1 LVDEDNTPVG
11 DTIKIYKD
19 SSLKEVKL
27 NDQSL
32 DFTYIL
38 ADGSESTVSVDVSS
52 FLAESEFKN
61 GLEVNALD
69 HTVSVK
75 VDAAS
80 ENFLSVSESGVKLS
94 GVQIAINSAEQAAKQ
109 HATDLDSAL
118 QARVKTIED
127 DYLVEADKTELANAI
142 TAEATTARAA
152 EQANADAIVT
162 NRQEIEAIISEN
174 ERVIAEALANINSR
188 TQDLEAK
195 KDIIDSALQAS
206 DITVG
211 SVNGTISVK
220 GSNVSVKGLG
230 SAAYTEAA
238 AYATAAQ
245 GALAEA
251 AAPQATT
258 YTKEEVDAMLS
269 WFEG

>member
-80 ENFLSVSESGVKLS
+80 ENFLSVSESGVKLA
-94 GVQIAINSAEQAAKQ
+94 GVQDAIDSAEQAAKQ

-142 TAEATTARAA
+142 SAEATTARAA
-152 EQANADAIVT
+152 EEANAAAIVT
-162 NRQEIEAIISEN
+162 NRQEIEAIITEN
-174 ERVIAEALANINSR
+174 ERVVAEALTNLDSR
-188 TQDLEAK
+188 ATALEAK
-195 KDIIDSALQAS
+195 NNTIDSALQAS
-206 DITVG
+206 DITTG
-211 SVNGTISVK
+211 SADGTIAVK
-220 GSNVSVKGLG
+220 GSNVAVAGLK
-230 SAAYTEAA
+230 SAAYTESS

-245 GALAEA
+245 GAKAEA

-258 YTKEEVDAMLS
+258 YTKTEVDAMLS